1 MMYNKYLLKKIKK
14 KINLINKISFQFM
27 RIYNF
32 NNKNE
37 LSKENYLK
45 VHKEIALL
53 LRDDLKDISKEEE
66 LNFLLEQD
74 WYSYFFKQKI

>member
-1 MMYNKYLLKKIKK
+1 
-14 KINLINKISFQFM
+14 M

-74 WYSYFFKQKI
+74 WYSYFFK